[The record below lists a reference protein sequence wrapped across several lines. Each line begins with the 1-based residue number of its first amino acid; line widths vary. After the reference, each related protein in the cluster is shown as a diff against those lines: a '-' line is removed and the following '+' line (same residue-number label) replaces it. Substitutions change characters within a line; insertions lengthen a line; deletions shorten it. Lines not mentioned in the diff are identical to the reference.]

1 MSVSEYAAMFEE
13 LCKFSTIYQYN
24 PDEVWKYIKFEGGL
38 WEDILALVRP
48 MEIRDY
54 ATLVNKCRLVEE
66 YNKKLMVVKSTR
78 DDFRR
83 KLAPQG
89 QQFKPTR

>member
-1 MSVSEYAAMFEE
+1 MASV
-13 LCKFSTIYQYN
+13 
-24 PDEVWKYIKFEGGL
+24 GL
-38 WEDILALVRP
+38 
-48 MEIRDY
+48 MEIWDY
-54 ATLVNKCRLVEE
+54 PALVNKCRLVEE

-89 QQFKPTR
+89 QRFWPARQLNRNFQTSNNKGT